1 MTAITLLRPIAHLSS
16 FKSFHYK
23 MHYNLDKSYNGP
35 FIPLHL
41 ANSSCSCVDER
52 CGWAPKEGRIRRDNQ
67 LESSF
72 SRSDL

>member
-41 ANSSCSCVDER
+41 ANSSCSCVDEKMCMGAKR
-52 CGWAPKEGRIRRDNQ
+52 GPNKEG
-67 LESSF
+67 
-72 SRSDL
+72 